1 MVKQK
6 LILKRLGGLA
16 ALLGLSAIVAI
27 NWDEIVRNY
36 NEAVWQPNATS
47 LGGISI
53 GDTRSNVIFRKGVGK
68 LNDSDEI
75 TEQDARILLYRT
87 SYTEELL
94 AKRNQTLAILFDED
108 DIVNAI
114 YRYGNNS
121 DLPFTY
127 VEAMKRILG
136 EEDILSISRNYENR
150 RYTYLD
156 WGVSYSFQRNQLTQ
170 VSIGEIVWRRVTD
183 GEEYFVKGRK
193 VCPSDDCPWDEE
205 GELKSEYEGKDYR
218 LFLTQ

>member
-16 ALLGLSAIVAI
+16 TLLGLSAIVAI

-36 NEAVWQPNATS
+36 NEAVWKPNATS

-53 GDTRSNVIFRKGVGK
+53 GDTRSNVIFRKGVGE
-68 LNDSDEI
+68 LNDSDEMS
-75 TEQDARILLYRT
+75 EQDAHILLYRT
-87 SYTEELL
+87 SYTLEVL
-94 AKRNQTLAILFDED
+94 AKYNETLAVIFDEED
-108 DIVNAI
+108 FVREIL
-114 YRYGNNS
+114 RYGNNS
-121 DLPFTY
+121 DLPFTH
-127 VEAMKRILG
+127 VEAMKQILG

-170 VSIGEIVWRRVTD
+170 VSIGEIVWSRVTD
-183 GEEYFVKGRK
+183 SEEYFVKGRK

-218 LFLTQ
+218 EFLTR